1 MPRSAQVLLALSA
14 LLGGAAGMGLQSVL
28 LAYLGLASG
37 HAASGAFGP
46 GVFAAGWCA
55 GAWIAGRHAG
65 RPTRALAALA
75 LGGPALGGLCAVG
88 LKSAASAAA
97 ASTGLALALVA
108 VAALPQ
114 GMLLTLQC
122 RALSR
127 ASGAPRLALVY
138 VSNLLGAL
146 LGAWWIGLEVS
157 AASGR
162 SAALGVAC
170 AVAAASA
177 VCGALGALR
186 TDEESSTGAVATQ
199 HAVGDAQ
206 AAWIALVTALWVF
219 ALEWL
224 CLRLAVLWVGS
235 QLGEL
240 TRVVAVALFAL
251 ALGAALVPRFT
262 HRDARGVLEVLALA
276 CIASTW
282 PLWCSP
288 TLDWIVAEVQPAW
301 KASAHWGA
309 LADLPLTLAL
319 VVPTLAPLGAVLPVL
334 HRAMA
339 GESGARLGRVLGFEA
354 FGALAAG
361 PLLHF
366 VVVPHGGVG
375 LALALA
381 PACALLAAL
390 GLARQ
395 LALRRGIAAVG
406 ALSLVACALAARA
419 PQPALASPKLS
430 DPAFTLRAFAEDAHF
445 AVSVVDDGLLGERT
459 LLTDTFR
466 AAGDGRDYA
475 YMRVLGHLPMLLHP
489 QPERVAVIALGTGT
503 TLGAVVEHEQA
514 RSIELFELSP
524 KVVEFAPWFERVN
537 GGALRGEDGAL
548 GAQRAAR
555 VRVRLGDGR
564 RELGRSTER
573 FDVISIEP
581 LLPDSPFGVYLYTPE
596 FYARVNAALAEDG
609 LFAQWV
615 PPHALAPEVAAAVVE
630 AFARSF
636 EWSSAWTFGTQWI
649 LIGGTRAPQ
658 LDPARFAAL
667 AEPLRSSLAAV
678 GLDTFDGVRARWV
691 ADLREWPRSA
701 RALSDDDPWIVSRSR
716 ADDPPLLEWLP
727 RNFESLTSRATAPPW
742 PANDA
747 ADSLARSLAA
757 LREARIAHGWR
768 EARRRGGELDSLSAR
783 ELVRTALGAD
793 AALAARDPEV
803 RALLDELEFLEQLR
817 AGVAALA
824 VNDARAGLR
833 GCLRAAELRPERAD
847 VHLYVA
853 AALHALGQSSGA
865 QAALAKAQQLCPRWR
880 ETPQGQRALRLG
892 LPAQ

>member
-1 MPRSAQVLLALSA
+1 
-14 LLGGAAGMGLQSVL
+14 MGLQSVL

-37 HAASGAFGP
+37 HAASGALGP

-65 RPTRALAALA
+65 RPARALAALA
-75 LGGPALGGLCAVG
+75 LLGPVLGALCAVG
-88 LKSAASAAA
+88 LKSAASAAT

-138 VSNLLGAL
+138 VSNLIGAL
-146 LGAWWIGLEVS
+146 LGAWGIGLEVS

-177 VCGALGALR
+177 ALGALGALR
-186 TDEESSTGAVATQ
+186 ARPDTAASDAAPQ
-199 HAVGDAQ
+199 HAVGDAP
-206 AAWIALVTALWVF
+206 AAWIALITALWVF

-235 QLGEL
+235 QIGEL
-240 TRVVAVALFAL
+240 TRVVAVALLAL
-251 ALGAALVPRFT
+251 ALGAALLPRFT

-288 TLDWIVAEVQPAW
+288 TLNWIVAELQPAW

-309 LADLPLTLAL
+309 LADLPLTFAL
-319 VVPTLAPLGAVLPVL
+319 VVPTLAPLGAVAPVL

-361 PLLHF
+361 PLLHSAL
-366 VVVPHGGVG
+366 VPHGGVG

-381 PACALLAAL
+381 PACGLLAAL
-390 GLARQ
+390 GFARQ
-395 LALRRGIAAVG
+395 FALRRGIAAVG
-406 ALSLVACALAARA
+406 ALALVACALAWRA

-445 AVSVVDDGLLGERT
+445 AVSVVDDGILGERT

-489 QPERVAVIALGTGT
+489 RPERVAVIALGTGT
-503 TLGAVVEHEQA
+503 TLGAVAEHEQA

-537 GGALRGEDGAL
+537 RGALRGDD
-548 GAQRAAR
+548 AAPRGEQAPR
-555 VRVRLGDGR
+555 VQVRLGDGR

-596 FYARVNAALAEDG
+596 FYARVNSALAEDG

-636 EWSSAWTFGTQWI
+636 EWSCAWTFGTQWI
-649 LIGGTRAPQ
+649 LIGGARAPQ

-667 AEPLRSSLAAV
+667 EEPLRSSLAAV

-691 ADLREWPRSA
+691 ADLREWPRSP
-701 RALSDDDPWIVSRSR
+701 RALNDDDPWIVSRSR

-727 RNFESLTSRATAPPW
+727 RNFELLTSRATAPPW

-747 ADSLARSLAA
+747 ADALARALAA
-757 LREARIAHGWR
+757 LREARIAHAWR
-768 EARRRGGELDSLSAR
+768 EARRRGGELESVSAR

-803 RALLDELEFLEQLR
+803 RALLEELEFLEQLR
-817 AGVAALA
+817 AGVAALG
-824 VNDARAGLR
+824 VSDARGGLR

-853 AALHALGQSSGA
+853 AALHALGQSAGA

>member
-1 MPRSAQVLLALSA
+1 MPRLAQVLLALSA

-37 HAASGAFGP
+37 HAASGALGP

-55 GAWIAGRHAG
+55 GAWLAGRHTG
-65 RPTRALAALA
+65 RPARALAVLA
-75 LGGPALGGLCAVG
+75 LVGPALGGVCAVG

-97 ASTGLALALVA
+97 APSLLALAAVA

-157 AASGR
+157 AAFGR

-170 AVAAASA
+170 VAAGASA
-177 VCGALGALR
+177 LCGALGAR
-186 TDEESSTGAVATQ
+186 GERGDTTTSDAATL
-199 HAVGDAQ
+199 HAVGDAP
-206 AAWIALVTALWVF
+206 AAWIAMVTALWVF

-276 CIASTW
+276 CVASTW

-301 KASAHWGA
+301 KASADWGA

-319 VVPTLAPLGAVLPVL
+319 VVPTLAPLGAVAPVL

-366 VVVPHGGVG
+366 ALVPRGGVG

-395 LALRRGIAAVG
+395 RALRRWIAALG
-406 ALSLVACALAARA
+406 ALSLVACALAWRA

-445 AVSVVDDGLLGERT
+445 AVSVVDDGMLGERT

-475 YMRVLGHLPMLLHP
+475 YMRVLGHLPMLLHA
-489 QPERVAVIALGTGT
+489 QPARVAVIALGTGT
-503 TLGAVVEHEQA
+503 TLGAVAEHDQA

-524 KVVEFAPWFERVN
+524 KVVEFAPWFESVN
-537 GGALRGEDGAL
+537 RGAL
-548 GAQRAAR
+548 GGERASR

-564 RELGRSTER
+564 RELGRATER

-596 FYARVNAALAEDG
+596 FYARVKAALAEDG

-615 PPHALAPEVAAAVVE
+615 PPHALAPDVAAAVVE

-636 EWSSAWTFGTQWI
+636 EWSSAWSFGTQWI
-649 LIGGTRAPQ
+649 LIGGTRAPR

-667 AEPLRSSLAAV
+667 AEPLRTSLAAV
-678 GLDTFDGVRARWV
+678 GLDTHDGVRARWV
-691 ADLREWPRSA
+691 ADLRDWPRSA
-701 RALSDDDPWIVSRSR
+701 RALTDDDPWIVSRSR

-727 RNFESLTSRATAPPW
+727 RNFELLTSRSSAPPW
-742 PANDA
+742 PANDPRDA
-747 ADSLARSLAA
+747 LARALSA

-768 EARRRGGELDSLSAR
+768 EARRRGGELDSVSAR
-783 ELVRTALGAD
+783 ELVRTALGAE

-817 AGVAALA
+817 AGVAALG
-824 VNDARAGLR
+824 VNDARGGLR

-853 AALHALGQSSGA
+853 AALHALGQTAGA

-880 ETPQGQRALRLG
+880 ETSQGQRALRLG